1 MTWYGMLQVDQFF
14 TIPMIDIVNEKNW
27 IVRDFSAPV
36 FTGGPFVV
44 WGLTAYLLDKFI
56 KDVVLKA
63 DESIDL
69 LE

>member
-1 MTWYGMLQVDQFF
+1 
-14 TIPMIDIVNEKNW
+14 MIDIVNEKNW